1 MTLPA
6 KSFVASSLLAI
17 ALGACTGAQ
26 PEASL
31 PAPPTA
37 EGPGCGADQLGSY
50 IGRKATDDVVAA
62 IQAWRGQSPVRVL
75 KPGSIMTMDYRPDRL
90 NIEVDAQGTIT
101 RFRCT

>member
-6 KSFVASSLLAI
+6 KSFVASSLLAM

-31 PAPPTA
+31 PAPPMEEPA
-37 EGPGCGADQLGSY
+37 CGADQLGSY
-50 IGRKATDDVVAA
+50 LGRKATDEVIAA
-62 IQAWRGQSPVRVL
+62 IQAWRGKSPVRVL
-75 KPGSIMTMDYRPDRL
+75 KPGSVMTMDYRPDRL